1 MKYYEWGENHFYSL
15 TCVTFRSTY
24 FQVFFKIGVL
34 KNFSKF
40 TGKAPA
46 SEFLFTKVAGS
57 GMRLATLL
65 KETLEQA
72 FSYEFCEISKY
83 NFFHRTLLV
92 AASEHLTQCRQSGDE
107 RTLLEVSKEQENP
120 SAKFRNL

>member
-1 MKYYEWGENHFYSL
+1 MKYYEWGENHFYYF

-24 FQVFFKIGVL
+24 FQVFFKICVL
-34 KNFSKF
+34 KNFAKF

-72 FSYEFCEISKY
+72 FSYEFYEISK

-92 AASEHLTQCRQSGDE
+92 ATSEHLSQRRQSGDE